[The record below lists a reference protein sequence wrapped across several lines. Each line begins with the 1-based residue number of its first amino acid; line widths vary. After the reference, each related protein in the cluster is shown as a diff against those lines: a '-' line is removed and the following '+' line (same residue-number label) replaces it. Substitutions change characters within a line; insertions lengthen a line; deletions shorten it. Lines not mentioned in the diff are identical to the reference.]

1 MGTRCLFIFKQN
13 IHAKEAHGVY
23 VHYDGYPRG
32 AADYLEDTFK
42 SGNTWTVLRP
52 NDSGC
57 SRWEADEFASGFV
70 ATLKPKF
77 KNGGGVRLVNLPHN
91 TQEFT
96 RPHNIRDLEYQ
107 YTIGFNH
114 QGVLIINAINFK
126 DMPHGVDHMPV
137 FVGTVD
143 EFLESYAN

>member
-23 VHYDGYPRG
+23 VHYDGYPSG

-42 SGNTWTVLRP
+42 SGNTWTVIRP
-52 NDSGC
+52 NGCC

-91 TQEFT
+91 
-96 RPHNIRDLEYQ
+96 IGDLEYQ
-107 YTIGFNH
+107 YTIGFND
-114 QGVLIINAINFK
+114 QGVLIINAINFVSR
-126 DMPHGVDHMPV
+126 PHGVDHMPV

-143 EFLESYAN
+143 EFIESHAH

>member
-13 IHAKEAHGVY
+13 FDAKEAHGVY

-32 AADYLEDTFK
+32 AADYLEETFN
-42 SGNTWTVLRP
+42 SDNTWTKLVRQT
-52 NDSGC
+52 GC
-57 SRWEADEFASGFV
+57 SRYEADEFASAFV

-91 TQEFT
+91 
-96 RPHNIRDLEYQ
+96 IGDLDYQ
-107 YTIGFNH
+107 YTIGTND
-114 QGVLIINAINFK
+114 QGNLIIDVIKFVINY
-126 DMPHGVDHMPV
+126 GVVDEDHDSMKIEPV
-137 FVGTVD
+137 FNGTVY

>member
-1 MGTRCLFIFKQN
+1 MYIMT
-13 IHAKEAHGVY
+13 V
-23 VHYDGYPRG
+23 PRG

-91 TQEFT
+91 
-96 RPHNIRDLEYQ
+96 IGDLEYQ
-107 YTIGFNH
+107 YTIGFND
-114 QGVLIINAINFK
+114 QGSLIIDAINFR

-137 FVGTVD
+137 FNGTVD